1 MPESTPI
8 AISVRNV
15 TFGYTR
21 HDTVLDHVGFD
32 VPHGQSLAV
41 LGYNGVGKT
50 TLFRIITGLLRPRS
64 GEAIVN
70 ADVIHGMRDVFMLS
84 ADGALA
90 MQLSLRENISFRAKL
105 FATRQDPSPIDL
117 DQLDRLPLI
126 EAFGLA
132 DRLDTK
138 VGELSS
144 GLRRRADIAVGLL
157 FHPHLVMLDEPT
169 NAVDPATRDLL
180 IELSHQLSDSGR
192 TLLTITH
199 DLDYCWRIADRAI
212 LFDHGRIAIDRRIAD
227 FPDFD
232 TFKAAM
238 TIDEPHPAVSF
249 GFNEERS
256 HRS

>member
-21 HDTVLDHVGFD
+21 HDTVLDHVGFG

-90 MQLSLRENISFRAKL
+90 TQLSLRENIAFRAKL
-105 FATRQDPSPIDL
+105 F
-117 DQLDRLPLI
+117 
-126 EAFGLA
+126 
-132 DRLDTK
+132 
-138 VGELSS
+138 
-144 GLRRRADIAVGLL
+144 
-157 FHPHLVMLDEPT
+157 
-169 NAVDPATRDLL
+169 
-180 IELSHQLSDSGR
+180 
-192 TLLTITH
+192 
-199 DLDYCWRIADRAI
+199 
-212 LFDHGRIAIDRRIAD
+212 DHGHIAIDRRIAD